1 MMHRVIRSLSFLLCA
16 ASLLPASALAQQSGP
31 YPNGITV
38 IASGTAQV
46 TDWVEQIDLRYTP
59 PAAGGDAYEAC
70 KGAVAHLSGAMHDA
84 GLPESALVTSA
95 VEYVGFA
102 GGAPTPVA
110 FARLRLAP
118 ADLGRVVAAVTKDG
132 WRTSGTPDLQ
142 PRDPVA
148 AADAAYRAALVTA
161 RARAEAIA
169 AADGRHVGKLLN
181 VQPGVTDYLGSM
193 MTGLT
198 ALAQTFG
205 RGLVTE
211 SAPQV
216 TQTGTFTFELAP

>member
-1 MMHRVIRSLSFLLCA
+1 MIHRVFRSFSLLLCA
-16 ASLLPASALAQQSGP
+16 ALLLPANARAQQSGP
-31 YPNGITV
+31 YPTGITV

-46 TDWVEQIDLRYTP
+46 TDWVEQIDLRYAP
-59 PAAGGDAYEAC
+59 SPSDADAFEAC
-70 KGAVAHLSGAMHDA
+70 KAAVARLAGALHDA

-102 GGAPTPVA
+102 GGSPTPVA

-118 ADLGRVVAAVTKDG
+118 ADLGHVVAAVAKGG
-132 WRTSGTPDLQ
+132 WKTTGTPDLQ

-148 AADAAYRAALVTA
+148 ASDAALRAALVSA

-193 MTGLT
+193 LTGLT

-205 RGLVTE
+205 HGMVTE

-216 TQTGTFTFELAP
+216 TQSGTFTFELTP